1 MRRVRFSIVGLALV
15 VAVPILLL
23 LGTWLW
29 FLFSPNTLIYT
40 LAQKEPWPVACST
53 RGCVTTQDW
62 ARQYVL
68 AEQYATVAGGNRQT
82 SAEALTTVIHHH
94 LLAHAFFK
102 SPVTLA
108 DARRYREEVLNV
120 HQNEAI
126 KNVVGVSANDYD
138 QYVILPFLEQEALR
152 QEYKVESTEELYT
165 LLSKERFV
173 VSLLR
178 HYRWNGEKAIVE
190 SK

>member
-15 VAVPILLL
+15 IAVPIVLLV
-23 LGTWLW
+23 GTWLW
-29 FLFSPNTLIYT
+29 LLWSPNTLAYT
-40 LAQKEPWPVACST
+40 LAQQEPWPVACST
-53 RGCVTTQDW
+53 RGCVTTKDW
-62 ARQYVL
+62 ARQYVM
-68 AEQYATVAGGNRQT
+68 AEQYATAAGGSRQT

-120 HQNEAI
+120 HQNEAVE
-126 KNVVGVSANDYD
+126 KVVGVSASDYD

-152 QEYKVESTEELYT
+152 QEYKVESMEELYI
-165 LLSKERFV
+165 LLNKERFV
-173 VSLLR
+173 VSLLK
-178 HYRWNGEKAIVE
+178 HYRWDREKAIVE
-190 SK
+190 AR

>member
-1 MRRVRFSIVGLALV
+1 MWRVRFSIVGLVLV

-23 LGTWLW
+23 VGTWLW
-29 FLFSPNTLIYT
+29 FLFSPNTLTYT

-53 RGCVTTQDW
+53 RGCVTTKDW
-62 ARQYVL
+62 ARQYML
-68 AEQYATVAGGNRQT
+68 AEHYASVAGGNSQT
-82 SAEALTTVIHHH
+82 PAEALTTVIHHH
-94 LLAHAFFK
+94 LLSHAFFK

-120 HQNEAI
+120 HQNEAVE
-126 KNVVGVSANDYD
+126 KVVGVAANDYD

-173 VSLLR
+173 VSLLK
-178 HYRWNGEKAIVE
+178 HFRWNRDKATVE
-190 SK
+190 